1 MRKITIPIVV
11 VLAAIDRFEMSF
23 DGNKLSYTEW
33 YDEEK
38 PDIDQT
44 IQLASTVYPQ
54 SRMNKISDN
63 GIKIDEVCDIDIALR
78 VILSEF
84 ITQAHLREIIDE
96 ELYLKVMVELTK
108 PKSSV
113 MHLQSHPAPSNL
125 EI

>member
-54 SRMNKISDN
+54 SKMDKVDDN
-63 GIKIDEVCDIDIALR
+63 GIKIEEICDIDIALR

-84 ITQAHLREIIDE
+84 ITQAHLRGIIDE
-96 ELYLKVMVELTK
+96 ELYLKVMVKLVK
-108 PKSSV
+108 PN
-113 MHLQSHPAPSNL
+113 QA
-125 EI
+125 